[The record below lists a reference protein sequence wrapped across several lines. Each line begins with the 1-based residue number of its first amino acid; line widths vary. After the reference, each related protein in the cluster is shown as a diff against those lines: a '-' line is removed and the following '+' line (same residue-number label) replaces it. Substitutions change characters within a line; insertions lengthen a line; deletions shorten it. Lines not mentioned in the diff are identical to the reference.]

1 MAYKP
6 IESYGVIGDLHTVAL
21 VGMDGS
27 IDWCC
32 LPHFDSPSIFAA
44 ILDEHKGGFFKIAS
58 LYEAQHKQMY
68 LPDSNVLVT
77 RFLSPAGVGEVV
89 DFMPVQDRGLG
100 KKTHQIV
107 RVVRAVRGAVRF
119 RLECQPAF
127 DYARRPHQITLEGRG
142 AVFEAPGMRFSLVS
156 RFPLARQGTGVVTE
170 FLLHPGEP
178 STFILR
184 QVEGDGDS
192 GLMEARLVGT
202 ELLTQTL
209 EFWRRWLSKCRYDGR
224 WREMVNRSALVL
236 KLLTFAPTGAIVAA
250 PTCSLPEEIGGVRN
264 WDYRYTWVRDAA
276 FTLYAFLRLGMTS
289 EAEHFMGWLEQRAIE
304 GARLGPLQIMYGID
318 GRHEMPEE
326 TLDHLEGYRGSRPVR
341 VGNGACEQLQLD
353 IYGELMDSVYLYD
366 KYGSPMAYD
375 SWGHVRRMID
385 WVADN
390 WMKPDDGIWEVR
402 GGQQQFIYSK
412 VQCWVALDRAIRL
425 ATKRSLPLDRARLL
439 AERDR
444 IYEAVMT
451 HGWDA
456 ERRTFVQYF
465 GTDALDAANLIMP
478 LVFFISPTDPRM
490 IGTINPHDGGA
501 GFRQLGVSL
510 RDGQGRRRRADRRR
524 GDVQHVYVLAGRGAD
539 ARRPAGGGAVH
550 LREDADLRQSPGAVR
565 RGDGTIGRGAGQLPA
580 GIHAHGIDQRCVQPG
595 PPAGGQGLKG
605 HGGSACSASSRIW
618 ELRPPTGSQH

>member
-44 ILDEHKGGFFKIAS
+44 ILDERKGGFFKIAS

-77 RFLSPAGVGEVV
+77 RFLSPEGVGEVV
-89 DFMPVQDRGLG
+89 DFMPVQDPSLG
-100 KKTHQIV
+100 TKTHHIV

-142 AVFEAPGMRFSLVS
+142 AVFEAPGMRFSLIS
-156 RFPLARQGTGVVTE
+156 RFPLARQGTGVATE

-184 QVEGDGDS
+184 QVEGDGNS
-192 GLMEARLVGT
+192 GLLEARLVGT

-209 EFWRRWLSKCRYDGR
+209 EFWRRWLSKCRYQGR
-224 WREMVNRSALVL
+224 WREMVNRSALTL

-276 FTLYAFLRLGMTS
+276 FTLYAFLRLGLTT
-289 EAEHFMGWLEQRAIE
+289 EAEQFMGWLEQRAIE

-318 GRHEMPEE
+318 GRHQMPEE

-341 VGNGACEQLQLD
+341 IGNGACEQLQLD

-366 KYGSPMAYD
+366 KYGSPIAYD
-375 SWGHVRRMID
+375 SWGRIRHAID
-385 WVADN
+385 WIADH

-402 GGQQQFIYSK
+402 GGQQQFVYSK

-425 ATKRSLPLDRARLL
+425 ATKRSLPLDRARLRKP
-439 AERDR
+439 A
-444 IYEAVMT
+444 
-451 HGWDA
+451 
-456 ERRTFVQYF
+456 
-465 GTDALDAANLIMP
+465 P
-478 LVFFISPTDPRM
+478 
-490 IGTINPHDGGA
+490 
-501 GFRQLGVSL
+501 SL
-510 RDGQGRRRRADRRR
+510 CG
-524 GDVQHVYVLAGRGAD
+524 
-539 ARRPAGGGAVH
+539 
-550 LREDADLRQSPGAVR
+550 
-565 RGDGTIGRGAGQLPA
+565 
-580 GIHAHGIDQRCVQPG
+580 
-595 PPAGGQGLKG
+595 
-605 HGGSACSASSRIW
+605 
-618 ELRPPTGSQH
+618 

>member
-1 MAYKP
+1 MVYKP

-32 LPHFDSPSIFAA
+32 LPHFDSPSIFGA
-44 ILDEHKGGFFKIAS
+44 ILDDQKGGFFKIAS
-58 LYEAQHKQMY
+58 LYEAQRKQIY

-77 RFLSPAGVGEVV
+77 RFLSPDGVGEVI
-89 DFMPVQDRGLG
+89 DFMPVLQASLG

-127 DYARRPHQITLEGRG
+127 DYARRPHQVTLEVRG
-142 AVFEAPGMRFSLVS
+142 AVFEAPGMRLSLVS
-156 RFPLARQGTGVVTE
+156 RFPLARQGSGVTTE

-178 STFILR
+178 TTFILR
-184 QVEGDGDS
+184 QVEGDDDS
-192 GLMEARLVGT
+192 GLETRLVGS
-202 ELLTQTL
+202 ELLTQTVG
-209 EFWRRWLSKCRYDGR
+209 FWRRWLSKSRYHGR
-224 WREMVNRSALVL
+224 WREMVNRSVLVL
-236 KLLTFAPTGAIVAA
+236 KMLTFAPTGAIVAA
-250 PTCSLPEEIGGVRN
+250 PTCSLPEEIGGARN

-289 EAEHFMGWLEQRAIE
+289 EAEQFMGWLEQRAKE
-304 GARLGPLQIMYGID
+304 GARLGPLQIMYRID

-341 VGNGACEQLQLD
+341 IGNGACEQFQLD
-353 IYGELMDSVYLYD
+353 IYGELMDSIYLYD
-366 KYGSPMAYD
+366 KYGSPMAYH
-375 SWGHVRRMID
+375 SWSHVRRLTD

-402 GGQQQFIYSK
+402 GGEQQFVYSK

-425 ATKRSLPLDRARLL
+425 ATKRSLPLDRDRLL

-451 HGWDA
+451 RGWDA
-456 ERRTFVQYF
+456 KRGTFVQYF

-478 LVFFISPTDPRM
+478 LVFFISPSDPRM
-490 IGTINPHDGGA
+490 IGTIDLTMA
-501 GFRQLGVSL
+501 ELVSDSL
-510 RDGQGRRRRADRRR
+510 
-524 GDVQHVYVLAGRGAD
+524 
-539 ARRPAGGGAVH
+539 VH
-550 LREDADLRQSPGAVR
+550 RYER
-565 RGDGTIGRGAGQLPA
+565 GRGAG
-580 GIHAHGIDQRCVQPG
+580 D
-595 PPAGGQGLKG
+595 GL
-605 HGGSACSASSRIW
+605 
-618 ELRPPTGSQH
+618 TGSEGTFNMCTFWLVEALTRAGRLEEARFVFEKMLTYANHLGLYAEEIGRSGEALGNFPQAFTHMGLISAAFNLDRRLGGAA